1 MPGTQE
7 SRSRIKSVQQ
17 TLKIT
22 NAMYLISSAKLRR
35 AKGQVEHAA
44 PYFRKVAET
53 IAHILRHTPEMEHP
67 YFDRRPDRG
76 PEERKL
82 GYVVISGDKGLAG
95 AYNHNVIK
103 AAEAKARELPGM
115 ILYLVGM
122 VGRAHFQSRDIPV
135 QEDFFYTVQNPT
147 MDQAEEM
154 GDRLCQEFLDGKL
167 DEVHI
172 LYTEMV
178 SPMELQVRE
187 QKILPLER
195 THFGSIGKN
204 AGYQRQVEYLPSAG
218 AVMSRIVPHY
228 VRGILFGALVEAH
241 CAEENARMSAMKS
254 ASDNA
259 QTMLKELSLTY
270 NRARQAAITQEI
282 TEVAGSAGIEGF
294 GTTE

>member
-35 AKGQVEHAA
+35 AKGQVERSA
-44 PYFRKVAET
+44 PYFHKIAET
-53 IAHILRHTPEMEHP
+53 IAHILRHSPELEHP
-67 YFDRRPDRG
+67 YFDQRPDR
-76 PEERKL
+76 PAEKRRL

-95 AYNHNVIK
+95 A
-103 AAEAKARELPGM
+103 ETRAKELPGLV
-115 ILYLVGM
+115 LYLVGM
-122 VGRAHFQSRDIPV
+122 VGRAHFQERDVSV
-135 QEDFFYTVQNPT
+135 QQDFFYTIQNPT
-147 MDQAEEM
+147 MAQAAEM

-167 DEVHI
+167 DEIRV

-195 THFGSIGKN
+195 AHFGAMGKN
-204 AGYQRQVEYLPSAG
+204 GGYQRQVEYLPSAG
-218 AVMSRIVPHY
+218 SVMSRIVPGY

-259 QTMLKELSLTY
+259 GDMLKELSLTY
-270 NRARQAAITQEI
+270 HRARQTAITQEI
-282 TEVAGSAGIEGF
+282 TEVAGSAGADGF
-294 GTTE
+294 GMTE

>member
-35 AKGQVEHAA
+35 AKGQVERSA
-44 PYFRKVAET
+44 PYFHKIAET
-53 IAHILRHTPEMEHP
+53 IAHILRHSPELEHP
-67 YFDRRPDRG
+67 YFDQRPDR
-76 PEERKL
+76 PAEKRRL

-95 AYNHNVIK
+95 AYNHNVLK
-103 AAEAKARELPGM
+103 EAETRAKELPGLV
-115 ILYLVGM
+115 LYLVGM
-122 VGRAHFQSRDIPV
+122 VGRAHFQERDVSV
-135 QEDFFYTVQNPT
+135 QQDFFYTIQNPT
-147 MDQAEEM
+147 MAQAAEM

-167 DEVHI
+167 DEIRV

-195 THFGSIGKN
+195 AHFGAMGKN
-204 AGYQRQVEYLPSAG
+204 GGYQRQVEYLPSAG
-218 AVMSRIVPHY
+218 SVMSRIVPGY

-259 QTMLKELSLTY
+259 GDMLKELSLTY
-270 NRARQAAITQEI
+270 HRARQTAITQEI
-282 TEVAGSAGIEGF
+282 TEVAGSAGADGF
-294 GTTE
+294 GMTE